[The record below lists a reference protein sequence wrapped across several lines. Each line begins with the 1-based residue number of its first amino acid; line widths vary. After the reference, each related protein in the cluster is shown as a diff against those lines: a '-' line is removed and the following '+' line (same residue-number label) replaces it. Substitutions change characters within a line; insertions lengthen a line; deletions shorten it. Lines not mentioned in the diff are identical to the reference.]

1 MLSLRRGPA
10 RSAVDATSRCRQ
22 EAQMIMYIGRF
33 RSRLSDEQVQ
43 AMFEERAP
51 RYLEVPGLVEKL
63 YLRFRET
70 GEWGAAYVFDSEES
84 LERFRES
91 DLAASIPSAYEMD
104 GAAQAELADV
114 ALLVEPGATAAP
126 VRRSAVDGRA

>member
-1 MLSLRRGPA
+1 
-10 RSAVDATSRCRQ
+10 
-22 EAQMIMYIGRF
+22 MIMYIGRF

-63 YLRFRET
+63 YLRFRDT

-104 GAAQAELADV
+104 GTAQAELADV
-114 ALLVEPGATAAP
+114 VLLVEPGATAAP
-126 VRRSAVDGRA
+126 VKRGAVDGRA